1 MFAEARGTSDATFV
15 LLVVECVWGSGG
27 LRGGDDFSLA
37 ATTSNPTGLFFTSGF
52 RRSQCL
58 DQAAPARATIS
69 ADTNRPRRSA
79 PPRKL
84 GVKLPRAR
92 RNRLALGSDLLKSS
106 EGFGR
111 NACSAAVHWA
121 VTGLVSVCREL
132 PVKTLAATSFHR
144 LFGVDPGLDTSI
156 VPSVGVAGGTVLV
169 PFAGTC

>member
-1 MFAEARGTSDATFV
+1 MFAEATGTSDATFV
-15 LLVVECVWGSGG
+15 WLVSECTCG
-27 LRGGDDFSLA
+27 LAGFPGGDDFSFA
-37 ATTSNPTGLFFTSGF
+37 ATTSKPTGPFFTSGF

-121 VTGLVSVCREL
+121 VTGLFSVGRDL
-132 PVKTLAATSFHR
+132 PVKTLADTSFHR
-144 LFGVDPGLDTSI
+144 LFGVDPELHTSI
-156 VPSVGVAGGTVLV
+156 VPSVGVACPTLLL
-169 PFAGTC
+169 PPPPTS